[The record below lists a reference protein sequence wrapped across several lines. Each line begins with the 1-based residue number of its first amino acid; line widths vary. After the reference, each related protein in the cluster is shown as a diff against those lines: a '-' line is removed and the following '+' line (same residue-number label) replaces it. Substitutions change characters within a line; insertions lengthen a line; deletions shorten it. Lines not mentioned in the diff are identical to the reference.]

1 MRQRT
6 PLTTNLL
13 FSALLSL
20 AAATQANVLA
30 ATAPAA
36 APMLLGI
43 QNGLVKENPLKTDN
57 MFQALAD
64 LVGTAAGRKVI
75 WEANFTAKQAA
86 PSPQGLAYDFVFS
99 KPPNL
104 TALLLSKG
112 WQLVAVAKSPV
123 EFGTDFIAQA
133 CPGKPGEVLL
143 GGPSLSLL
151 GIAQNIPQTCVK
163 PADVWT
169 SPAAVVLAPAKGS
182 LVDQMAQ
189 KMWRERSGGKPGQF
203 VYTRYQNAVT
213 DFMQFTHTAVI
224 GAVTPLVSKK
234 WKADGGM
241 VLAHQP
247 MPFWA
252 VLAAPATSAATVDRV
267 RASLLGSGSSGVNKM
282 LNIPGWEAGDP
293 KPYAALMQWLR
304 AKN

>member
-1 MRQRT
+1 
-6 PLTTNLL
+6 LL

-20 AAATQANVLA
+20 VVATQAKVLAAAT
-30 ATAPAA
+30 PAA

-43 QNGLVKENPLKTDN
+43 QNGLVKENSVRTDN

-75 WEANFTAKQAA
+75 WEANVTAKQAA
-86 PSPQGLAYDFVFS
+86 PSPQGHAYDFVFS

-104 TALLLSKG
+104 TALLLSNG

-143 GGPSLSLL
+143 GGPSLSFL
-151 GIAQNIPQTCVK
+151 GIVQNIPQTCVK

-169 SPAAVVLAPAKGS
+169 SPAAVVLAPDKGS

-189 KMWRERSGGKPGQF
+189 RMWRERSGGKPGQF
-203 VYTRYQNAVT
+203 IYAHYQNAVT
-213 DFMQFTHTAVI
+213 NFMQFTHAAVI

-252 VLAAPATSAATVDRV
+252 MLAAPTTSAAAVDKV

-282 LNIPGWEAGDP
+282 LNIPGWETGDP
-293 KPYAALMQWLR
+293 KPYAALMLWLR